1 MALKMLGIAILGILS
16 IALLLKVVLPA
27 GALVLG
33 LGIDVPNNWS
43 RSWKALFLYSHPA
56 ITLLVGT
63 ALMALFCWGV
73 IRLLGT
79 ARRQGA

>member
-43 RSWKALFLYSHPA
+43 QSWKALFLYSHPA
-56 ITLLVGT
+56 TTLLVSVVLLGT
-63 ALMALFCWGV
+63 FCWGV
-73 IRLLGT
+73 MRLLRA
-79 ARRQGA
+79 ARHEGD